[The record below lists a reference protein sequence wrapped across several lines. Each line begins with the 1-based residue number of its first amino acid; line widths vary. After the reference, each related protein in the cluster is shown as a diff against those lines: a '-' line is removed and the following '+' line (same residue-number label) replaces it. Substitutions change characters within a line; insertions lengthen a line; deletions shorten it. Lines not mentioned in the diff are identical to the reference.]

1 VGAGSD
7 YGAAVLSLCAAA
19 RRDLGWG
26 GNRAG
31 HGVRRSDRE
40 RLGLEGIYPF
50 GLIESVP
57 SIVNRTACTDYGLG
71 IDLGHQ
77 ISIQW
82 PMAHTPFIVISDSL
96 DRDRAARIESG
107 DDDFMT
113 THDLIRALDC

>member
-1 VGAGSD
+1 MAPPC
-7 YGAAVLSLCAAA
+7 YPCAPP
-19 RRDLGWG
+19 LGGIWDG

-40 RLGLEGIYPF
+40 RLGLDGIYPF

-82 PMAHTPFIVISDSL
+82 PMAHTPSSL
-96 DRDRAARIESG
+96 YRIP
-107 DDDFMT
+107 
-113 THDLIRALDC
+113 